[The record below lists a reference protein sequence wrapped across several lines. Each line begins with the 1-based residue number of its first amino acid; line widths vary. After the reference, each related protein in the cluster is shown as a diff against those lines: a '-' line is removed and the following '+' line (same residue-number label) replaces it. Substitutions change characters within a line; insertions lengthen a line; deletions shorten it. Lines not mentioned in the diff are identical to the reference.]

1 MIAHQSRWSNNLH
14 VLWQGLHADSWMNIL
29 DNLLSVGVLAI
40 VIILWSHI
48 SYSNLIGQHW
58 WIENERRR
66 LAACAEY
73 LRSLFNNKD

>member
-1 MIAHQSRWSNNLH
+1 
-14 VLWQGLHADSWMNIL
+14 MNIL
-29 DNLLSVGVLAI
+29 DNMLSVGVLAI

-58 WIENERRR
+58 WIENERSR
-66 LAACAEY
+66 LAAGAEY